1 MPTLAASLLDRAAV
15 VADLGGTAESIA
27 ALGHA
32 DLTAAVEAVTAL
44 RQCVDQ
50 FAAVIAGEVAHRS
63 RPELGH
69 QGLAQ
74 QAGFVSPVAMIQ
86 RVAHVSRIEATRL
99 VETGALLAEAEAA
112 AELAA
117 SAGSAD
123 HTAPVPGERWR
134 EVLASAVREGTLSL
148 DAVDAIR
155 RVFSDITHVD
165 DGVLRA
171 AAAELVLAAAGL
183 TPDQVHRR
191 ARQVRDLLDADG
203 IERREK
209 QHRDLRT
216 VRTWWDTA
224 TGMHCGSWRLAPED
238 GALVADAFAQILSPR
253 RGGPRFVDPA
263 ARATAEELLND
274 GRTDEQVS
282 ADAFVDLVRLAVDAD
297 PGTLFGG
304 RRPAVRIVV
313 TADRLEGRTGPGFL
327 EGRTDTVSA
336 PTIERAICNTGVI
349 SVGFDRD
356 GQCVNVGR
364 DRRLFTERQRIG
376 LTVRD
381 GGCRFPGCERPPS
394 YCEAHHINPW
404 AGVEGRT
411 DIADG
416 VLLCRRH
423 HLLIHDNRWQV
434 HRDRAD
440 YFLEPPP
447 AVDPGLVFIPM
458 PSRSP
463 VSHEIAV

>member
-1 MPTLAASLLDRAAV
+1 MPTLSAALLDRAAV

-27 ALGHA
+27 ALDHA
-32 DLTAAVEAVTAL
+32 DLTAAVESVAAL
-44 RQCVDQ
+44 QHNVDQ
-50 FAAVIAGEVAHRS
+50 FAALIAGEVAHRS

-74 QAGFVSPVAMIQ
+74 KAGFVSPVAMIQ
-86 RVAHVSRIEATRL
+86 RVAHVSRAEATRL
-99 VETGALLAEAEAA
+99 VETGSLLAEA
-112 AELAA
+112 A
-117 SAGSAD
+117 SAGAQPVGGHDGSA
-123 HTAPVPGERWR
+123 PPSWR
-134 EVLASAVREGTLSL
+134 DALAAAVTSGALSL
-148 DAVDAIR
+148 DAMDAIR
-155 RVFSDITHVD
+155 RVFSEITGVD
-165 DGVLRA
+165 EIVLEDA
-171 AAAELVLAAAGL
+171 ADDLIAAGPGL
-183 TPDQVHRR
+183 TPEQLWRR

-216 VRTWWDTA
+216 VRTWWDAT

-404 AGVEGRT
+404 AGAEGRT

-416 VLLCRRH
+416 ILLCRRH

-440 YFLEPPP
+440 YFLRPPP
-447 AVDPGLVFIPM
+447 DVDPGRVFIPM

-463 VSHEIAV
+463 VAHEIAM

>member
-1 MPTLAASLLDRAAV
+1 MPTLSASLLDRAAV

-99 VETGALLAEAEAA
+99 VETGALLAESEFT
-112 AELAA
+112 A

-123 HTAPVPGERWR
+123 EITPLSRERWPD
-134 EVLASAVREGTLSL
+134 VLAAALREGTLSL

-171 AAAELVLAAAGL
+171 AARELVLAAAGL
-183 TPDQVHRR
+183 TPDQVHRH
-191 ARQVRDLLDADG
+191 ARQVRDILDVEG
-203 IERREK
+203 VERREK
-209 QHRDLRT
+209 QLRDLRT

-238 GALVADAFAQILSPR
+238 GALVAEAFAQILSPR
-253 RGGPRFVDPA
+253 RGGPRFVDPT

-297 PGTLFGG
+297 PGALFGG

-313 TADRLEGRTGPGFL
+313 TADRLENRTGPGFI

-416 VLLCRRH
+416 ILLCRRH

-440 YFLEPPP
+440 YFLRPPP
-447 AVDPGLVFIPM
+447 DVDPQRVFIPM